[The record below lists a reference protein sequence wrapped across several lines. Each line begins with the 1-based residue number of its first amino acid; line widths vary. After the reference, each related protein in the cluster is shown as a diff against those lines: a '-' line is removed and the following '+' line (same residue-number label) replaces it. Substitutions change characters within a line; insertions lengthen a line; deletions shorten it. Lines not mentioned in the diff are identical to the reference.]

1 MRIALLSPYSW
12 TYPGGVTRHI
22 EALAA
27 ELAALGHDARILA
40 PLDPDDALAR
50 RLHRGARPQRL
61 DPPAGFVPLG
71 RTAGFPANGAVSN
84 LVPIPPGVLA
94 MRRELR
100 EGGYDVVHI
109 HEPVVPLLGW
119 DALCSTAPELPL
131 VGTFHTYSENAL
143 TNGIANALG
152 ARRRMNHL
160 HVRIAVSEAA
170 AWTARR
176 FYGGRYRIVP
186 NGVHLSE
193 ALDRAE
199 ALGAEDGVAPHAW
212 NARAHTHARVP
223 DAFDAVS
230 SSGDGVAPLRIL
242 FIGQAVERKGLPVLL
257 RAFEALREQVPATL
271 TLVGACAEEVA
282 HMMLD
287 DRGVHALGKV
297 SEERKHA
304 ELAGA
309 DVLCAPSLHGE
320 SFGMVL
326 TEALAARTPVIA
338 SDIPGYRDVVRDGI
352 EGLLT
357 PPGDALALAE
367 ALRSL
372 ALDHAACTRMAA
384 DARLRAERFA
394 WPHVAAEVLDCYERA
409 QAVGRP
415 ATRAGRVGVRLGLV
429 PADLLPRIPAQR
441 LPSLEAP
448 RAAAAS
454 GLALNDGSA
463 GEKGSANGSG
473 SRTRSG
479 NSSARERSLRT
490 LRRGALVAASL
501 GGLALALLAL
511 VHIGVGRVAES
522 LLASSPGLLVAGLGL
537 MCAAMFARAIAW
549 YEILAA
555 APTWRKAKRR
565 DAMQGTFIGV
575 LMSATL
581 PARLGEPSRALIVAR
596 RLGRARETLPVVL
609 GTMVSQTLLNLLAL
623 AILGIVMFSSVDPFN
638 GHHGALVAV
647 ALAPLAAVA
656 AILLAPVLVPS
667 AAISRSLRLRVL
679 IAGLRRSLVRVREG
693 LRVFRHPRQA
703 ALATT
708 AQLGA
713 WGLQCLSCWLLLM
726 ALGLNHRVGIAGAAA
741 VLFAV
746 NVTAVVPATPA
757 NIGVFQAACVAVLA
771 GAYHVSTADA
781 LAYGIVLQV
790 VELATAVLMGIPALI
805 TEGLSWKDVRLR
817 TMHGAPVKLSPLPA
831 AGRAGS
837 AKGAPSGVE
846 G

>member
-12 TYPGGVTRHI
+12 TYPGGVTRHV
-22 EALAA
+22 EALAI

-40 PLDPDDALAR
+40 PFDPDDALSR

-100 EGGYDVVHI
+100 EGRYDVVHI

-119 DALCSTAPELPL
+119 DALCSTASELPL

-186 NGVHLSE
+186 NGVQLG
-193 ALDRAE
+193 APQAE
-199 ALGAEDGVAPHAW
+199 DGALGA
-212 NARAHTHARVP
+212 
-223 DAFDAVS
+223 DAEA
-230 SSGDGVAPLRIL
+230 GAPLRIL

-271 TLVGACAEEVA
+271 TLVGAGAEEVA

-297 SEERKHA
+297 SEARKHA

-352 EGLLT
+352 EGVLT

-372 ALDHAACTRMAA
+372 ALDPAIRTRMAA
-384 DARLRAERFA
+384 DARTRAERFA
-394 WPHVAAEVLDCYERA
+394 WPHIAAEVLDCYEQA

-415 ATRAGRVGVRLGLV
+415 ATRAARFGVRLGLV

-448 RAAAAS
+448 RAAAP
-454 GLALNDGSA
+454 GVALTGVA
-463 GEKGSANGSG
+463 GDGSANGSG
-473 SRTRSG
+473 EQSRSG
-479 NSSARERSLRT
+479 SAARERSLRR
-490 LRRGALVAASL
+490 LRRGALAAASL
-501 GGLALALLAL
+501 GGLVLALLAL

-522 LLASSPGLLVAGLGL
+522 LLASSPGLLLAGLGL
-537 MCAAMFARAIAW
+537 MCIAMVARAIAW

-647 ALAPLAAVA
+647 ALAPLAAVV

-667 AAISRSLRLRVL
+667 AAISRSLRLRAL
-679 IAGLRRSLVRVREG
+679 IAGLRLSLVRVREG

-703 ALATT
+703 ALATG

-713 WGLQCLSCWLLLM
+713 WGLQCMSCWLLLM

-746 NVTAVVPATPA
+746 NVTAVIPATPA

-831 AGRAGS
+831 GARS
-837 AKGAPSGVE
+837 SKVVKGTPSGVE